1 MDQEM
6 KDNLQDLRD
15 IRKQMDQYYGIG
27 QEYIRKEQIFERYEK
42 AKKKWDL
49 ENKKKYMIIS
59 VVAGVL
65 FGFSGTDAWGIG
77 CSGYLFFL

>member
-27 QEYIRKEQIFERYEK
+27 QEYIRKEQIFERYSK
-42 AKKKWDL
+42 ADVH
-49 ENKKKYMIIS
+49 I
-59 VVAGVL
+59 
-65 FGFSGTDAWGIG
+65 
-77 CSGYLFFL
+77 FLQQVHTFPGNAAI

>member
-49 ENKKKYMIIS
+49 ELVKCRKRIRITWLLIRKCPEKCRRKMGRLYTIYH
-59 VVAGVL
+59 
-65 FGFSGTDAWGIG
+65 T
-77 CSGYLFFL
+77 

>member
-49 ENKKKYMIIS
+49 ENKKK
-59 VVAGVL
+59 
-65 FGFSGTDAWGIG
+65 
-77 CSGYLFFL
+77 

>member
-27 QEYIRKEQIFERYEK
+27 QDVYKRQAHRFYFFYVQGMQSLLLRK
-42 AKKKWDL
+42 
-49 ENKKKYMIIS
+49 
-59 VVAGVL
+59 G
-65 FGFSGTDAWGIG
+65 
-77 CSGYLFFL
+77 

>member
-49 ENKKKYMIIS
+49 EIRKSI
-59 VVAGVL
+59 
-65 FGFSGTDAWGIG
+65 
-77 CSGYLFFL
+77 